1 MVNIRL
7 TQLYSKL
14 LLNISTW
21 YQSLGLVLLQWFSC
35 FSVMVEESARCEKN
49 VMINGCCYTPKSICK
64 EGNKKT
70 GLIVHK
76 LGVPVHLLFSL
87 LASIPMYYLL
97 CIYWTC
103 ILNCLLS
110 SNMIFFVQN
119 YIYLGMYLANT
130 IYNTALHYTVQSNLA
145 IWT

>member
-49 VMINGCCYTPKSICK
+49 VMINGCLLYSKSICK
-64 EGNKKT
+64 ESNKKT
-70 GLIVHK
+70 DLIAHK
-76 LGVPVHLLFSL
+76 LGVPVHLLFFPTCKYSYVL
-87 LASIPMYYLL
+87 FTI
-97 CIYWTC
+97 IYWTC
-103 ILNCLLS
+103 ILNCIFS
-110 SNMIFFVQN
+110 SDIIFFVQKN
-119 YIYLGMYLANT
+119 IYVCEYIPRYVFGKCY
-130 IYNTALHYTVQSNLA
+130 I
-145 IWT
+145 